1 MKLPLIIESWK
12 KGSWY
17 LARAPELDFISQGKT
32 QNEAREN
39 LLEVISIQF
48 EEMKNTGTLAEYL
61 QECGFDMNGEGITPQ
76 IEIIGFEKSVISV
89 S

>member
-17 LARAPELDFISQGKT
+17 LARAPELDFISQGRTPEESRK
-32 QNEAREN
+32 N
-39 LLEVISIQF
+39 LLKVISIQF

-61 QECGFDMNGEGITPQ
+61 QECGFDMNGEEITPQ

>member
-12 KGSWY
+12 KDHGIW
-17 LARAPELDFISQGKT
+17 RAPELDFISQGRTPEESRK
-32 QNEAREN
+32 N

>member
-17 LARAPELDFISQGKT
+17 LARTPELDFISQGRT
-32 QNEAREN
+32 PEEPRRN
-39 LLEVISIQF
+39 LLEVISIQL
-48 EEMKNTGTLAEYL
+48 EEMKNTETLAEYL

-89 S
+89 P